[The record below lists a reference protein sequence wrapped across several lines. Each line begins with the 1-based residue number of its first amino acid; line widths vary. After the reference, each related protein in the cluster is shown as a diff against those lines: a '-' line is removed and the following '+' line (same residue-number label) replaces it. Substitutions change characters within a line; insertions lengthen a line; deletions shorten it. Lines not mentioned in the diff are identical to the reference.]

1 MIYQIFSFF
10 KLIFDILRL
19 LLRDIGGGGD
29 NEGWLEDEVTVSDLT
44 TSDSQS
50 TDTVGISVS
59 ELGAL
64 KTSTRDIA
72 VKVVEVSTLL
82 DDPP

>member
-19 LLRDIGGGGD
+19 LLLDIGGGGD
-29 NEGWLEDEVTVSDLT
+29 NEGWLDDEVTVSDLT

-64 KTSTRDIA
+64 KTSTRDN
-72 VKVVEVSTLL
+72 VDVVEVSTLL
-82 DDPP
+82 DEPP